1 MSKKLTGRGF
11 GGKGYYI
18 ALILCAAAIGISGYL
33 YYQNNDSDTLGD
45 EVANVAATGG
55 DIAAI
60 GAGPTA
66 APDSGDAPTQ
76 PQKSPGKL
84 KTASPV
90 EGETIAGFAMDCL
103 SYNATTRDWRTHNGV
118 DIAAEAGTEV
128 LAAAD
133 GTVYTTYEDDSM
145 GHTVVIRHEG
155 GYTTVYSSLDADLK
169 VTAGDEVALGDVIGT
184 VGNSAMLE
192 NALGDH
198 VHFCVT
204 CNDAPVDPGEFLAQG
219 E

>member
-1 MSKKLTGRGF
+1 MSNKNTGRGF

-33 YYQNNDSDTLGD
+33 YYRDQTSIPEGG
-45 EVANVAATGG
+45 EAANVSATGG
-55 DIAAI
+55 DIAAVGTLPTSPQA
-60 GAGPTA
+60 GANPA
-66 APDSGDAPTQ
+66 TQ
-76 PQKSPGKL
+76 PQRSEKL

-90 EGETIAGFAMDCL
+90 EGETIAGYAMDCL

-118 DIAAEAGTEV
+118 DIAAEAGTQV

-133 GTVYTTYEDDSM
+133 GVVYTTYEDDTM

-155 GYTTVYSSLDADLK
+155 GYTTVYSSLDGALN
-169 VTAGDEVALGDVIGT
+169 VAAGDAVELGDVIGT
-184 VGNSAMLE
+184 VGNSALLE

-198 VHFCVT
+198 VHFAVT
-204 CNDAPVDPGEFLAQG
+204 CNDAPVDPAVFLSLGE
-219 E
+219 